1 LVPGAA
7 HSDDLFYYFKTIL
20 TPEIKAS
27 SIESK
32 LINTMVELIT
42 NFAYNRPPV
51 DGIWKPVNKSD
62 EVPSVLNI
70 GNDGQSMIPLPEH
83 SNLKVFDDIYK
94 EANVDLI

>member
-1 LVPGAA
+1 
-7 HSDDLFYYFKTIL
+7 
-20 TPEIKAS
+20 
-27 SIESK
+27 
-32 LINTMVELIT
+32 MVDLIT

-51 DGIWKPVNKSD
+51 DGIWKPVNKSE

-70 GNDGQSMIPLPEH
+70 ANDGQSMISLPEY